1 MLQIVAGP
9 GVATGVVREDLVEHI
24 DLGAT
29 SMGLASIARPAS
41 IDSQDILAVD
51 YQPREYVFAA
61 RDRADETV
69 DLMRSVRDTRWKY
82 IFNGFPDR
90 PYLQPNRYKD
100 NKPIQQAMR
109 RLYAAGQLNADQS
122 LIMAETRPREEL
134 YDTQA
139 DPFELHN
146 LAGNNELQPRLE
158 TMRTAFRDWQQ
169 RTGDPGVP
177 ESADVYKSEVG
188 AKHLEGGKNADNT
201 QFKNNVE
208 LMLKWN
214 TERPFVP

>member
-1 MLQIVAGP
+1 M
-9 GVATGVVREDLVEHI
+9 H
-24 DLGAT
+24 
-29 SMGLASIARPAS
+29 
-41 IDSQDILAVD
+41 SQDNLAAD

-69 DLMRSVRDTRWKY
+69 DLIRSVRDTRWKY
-82 IFNGFPDR
+82 IFNGFPNR

-109 RLYAAGQLNADQS
+109 RLYAAGQLNAEQS

-146 LAGNNELQPRLE
+146 LAGNPEHQARLE
-158 TMRTAFRDWQQ
+158 KMRTAFRDWQK
-169 RTGDPGVP
+169 RTGDSGVP
-177 ESADVYKSEVG
+177 ESEDVYKTEVG

-201 QFKNNVE
+201 QYKNNVA
-208 LMLKWN
+208 LMLKWMS
-214 TERPFVP
+214 EKPFMP